1 LELEELVLPVTHHLE
16 LKVEYQQ
23 YLFPQLLHLL
33 EVEVVEVTL
42 IHPFLQTNVE
52 KMEDLLVEVLGQVM
66 EVQEILPL
74 QVHHKVMMVV
84 MEMEMVIIVMELLV
98 VAVVVPQLLEL
109 MV

>member
-1 LELEELVLPVTHHLE
+1 MLLVIHHLE

-42 IHPFLQTNVE
+42 IRPFPQINVE
-52 KMEDLLVEVLGQVM
+52 KMEDPLVEVLGQVM
-66 EVQEILPL
+66 EVQVIPL
-74 QVHHKVMMVV
+74 QSVHHKVMMVV
-84 MEMEMVIIVMELLV
+84 MGMEMVIMLMELLV